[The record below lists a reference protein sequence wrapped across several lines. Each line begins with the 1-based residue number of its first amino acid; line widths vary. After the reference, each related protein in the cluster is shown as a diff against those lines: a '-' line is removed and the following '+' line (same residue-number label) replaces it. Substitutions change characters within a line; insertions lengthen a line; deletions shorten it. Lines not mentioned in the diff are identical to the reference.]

1 MSDIPIKPAAEGAG
15 GAPDPDAQELAAK
28 HDIPLNEAERVIA
41 ERGNDRGE
49 VDAEAQRQKLDGT
62 IEPSTGD

>member
-1 MSDIPIKPAAEGAG
+1 MSDIPTKPAAEGAG

-28 HDIPLNEAERVIA
+28 HNIPLGEAERVIA

-49 VDAEAQRQKLDGT
+49 VDAETQKRKMEGT
-62 IEPSTGD
+62 IDQGAD